1 MTQRE
6 ESLDIWKK
14 VVVDTYDKHTVK
26 LVVCDEKG
34 NTKAE
39 FYPTEDVI
47 NETTMTEMNKIS
59 ERDALNSDWVLRH
72 CGEGIYTY
80 GTIVF
85 DVDNQNMYEL
95 EYKLKSFNDG
105 YGIDSEG
112 ILRDRLGN
120 IVLHNLSCGNFGDG
134 LIYSKGGFY
143 DITGNLVIDL
153 SNLKLLKQ
161 PIFYGGYAIIEMEN
175 EAGVSFVTVID
186 KSGNF
191 CFEPIEGNTIFEDM
205 KYVKDN
211 IFIMQNKNDD
221 LIMVDIEGNQTELPT
236 YIKRLTHFNEG
247 WAIYSEKVAGDSIIG
262 YYNMEGEILTI
273 KIPKANE

>member
-1 MTQRE
+1 MKKNSLLLVLLLLTLMLCACSSQKTVDNVEKTDTSKNTQEIMNESEAVNLNEYEEIGSSEIIKACRTFNNNKAWIQKYDNTWHVIDTNGVIIYSLPTGWSPETNFMMDLCLVKSENSYWMCDYTLIDSTGQIISSPANDDSILLMTQRE

-95 EYKLKSFNDG
+95 AY
-105 YGIDSEG
+105 
-112 ILRDRLGN
+112 
-120 IVLHNLSCGNFGDG
+120 VLFLEEPLNFQDY
-134 LIYSKGGFY
+134 YSY
-143 DITGNLVIDL
+143 D
-153 SNLKLLKQ
+153 
-161 PIFYGGYAIIEMEN
+161 
-175 EAGVSFVTVID
+175 
-186 KSGNF
+186 
-191 CFEPIEGNTIFEDM
+191 
-205 KYVKDN
+205 
-211 IFIMQNKNDD
+211 
-221 LIMVDIEGNQTELPT
+221 
-236 YIKRLTHFNEG
+236 
-247 WAIYSEKVAGDSIIG
+247 
-262 YYNMEGEILTI
+262 
-273 KIPKANE
+273 